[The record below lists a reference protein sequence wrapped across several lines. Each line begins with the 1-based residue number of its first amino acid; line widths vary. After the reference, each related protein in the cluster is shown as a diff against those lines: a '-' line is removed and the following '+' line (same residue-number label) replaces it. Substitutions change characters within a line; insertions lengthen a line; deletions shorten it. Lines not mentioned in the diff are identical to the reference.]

1 MKKRP
6 SFDLL
11 TPAGENP
18 VGPSTRQL
26 RVAEEVRHV
35 LADVF
40 ARTEFRDPE
49 LYGVTITVTEVRVS
63 PDFRHA
69 TVFVT
74 RLGRDDVE
82 AVLPALK
89 RVAPFLRKRL
99 ATALRLRTVPELHF
113 QPDIS
118 LEHAMEVETILR
130 SPEVQRDLKAGG
142 RGSSNSDDAE

>member
-35 LADVF
+35 LAEVF

-82 AVLPALK
+82 TVLPALK

-130 SPEVQRDLKAGG
+130 SPEVQRDLKAGS
-142 RGSSNSDDAE
+142 RDSSNSDDAE

>member
-1 MKKRP
+1 MKKRS

-130 SPEVQRDLKAGG
+130 SPEVQRDLKAGS
-142 RGSSNSDDAE
+142 RDSSNSDDAE

>member
-1 MKKRP
+1 
-6 SFDLL
+6 
-11 TPAGENP
+11 
-18 VGPSTRQL
+18 
-26 RVAEEVRHV
+26 
-35 LADVF
+35 
-40 ARTEFRDPE
+40 
-49 LYGVTITVTEVRVS
+49 
-63 PDFRHA
+63 HA